1 MSEPDGSQHQ
11 AHAQARLIRWVCAL
25 SAIAALST
33 WSFDHVQGLNTPW
46 DDIGAPFIALVYAL
60 AAIMLHWRPAWLDP
74 IVISALLP
82 TCVYY
87 LGVLYFT
94 AGNLTPTGLYSM
106 AANAQYMPLYYV
118 GAFVALRRHAA
129 LMCWLNYAGVAGLY
143 LVRYGW
149 PGADQGATHNPNAHV
164 WATLLISHPCYIV
177 ALHYITALKGR
188 LRATE
193 LASHLSKERFLA
205 MLSHE
210 IRSPLQAMLGSID
223 LLAIKAHTPPEM
235 RAIDRIRKAA
245 GQLDT
250 HLRDIT
256 EYTRLEHPNWRMQPQ
271 EVDLF
276 PLAQDV
282 CDSYQARAQ
291 AKAIE
296 LVLEQPQA
304 IASLPPA
311 LTSDPARLRQILC
324 NLVSNAI
331 KYTRQGRITVRIEW
345 DEPAQCVH
353 LSVSDTGIGI
363 APSDQQRIFE
373 PYVRLEVRLDLR
385 PQDSPP
391 AQPEGTGL
399 GLAVVKRLVD
409 RLGGSLHLYS
419 EVNKG
424 STFTVTLPLQ
434 A

>member
-1 MSEPDGSQHQ
+1 MPEPGNDQRH

-46 DDIGAPFIALVYAL
+46 DDIGAPLIALVYAL
-60 AAIMLHWRPAWLDP
+60 AAMMLYWRPAWLDA

-82 TCVYY
+82 TCAYY

-94 AGNLTPTGLYSM
+94 AGDLTPTGLYSM

-149 PGADQGATHNPNAHV
+149 PGAGHGATHNPNAHV

-223 LLAIKAHTPPEM
+223 LLALKAHTAPEM

-256 EYTRLEHPNWRMQPQ
+256 EYTRLEHPDWHMQPQ

-282 CDSYQARAQ
+282 CDSYQARALD
-291 AKAIE
+291 KAIK
-296 LVLEQPQA
+296 LVLEQPDGA
-304 IASLPPA
+304 TPTPPT
-311 LTSDPARLRQILC
+311 LTSDPARVRQILC
-324 NLVSNAI
+324 NLISNAI
-331 KYTRQGRITVRIEW
+331 KYTKQGRITVRIEW

-363 APSDQQRIFE
+363 APPDQQRIFE
-373 PYVRLEVRLDLR
+373 PYVRLEVR

-391 AQPEGTGL
+391 AQTEGTGL

-409 RLGGSLHLYS
+409 RLGGSLHLHS